1 MPASAPFGLRCPD
14 CHSVLRADRTK
25 LNVEVDVC
33 PQDHGI
39 LLDKGDL
46 EAIVGPLA
54 TRNILDIAAQSSDS
68 TGPCPNCA
76 APFNAMVL
84 NNVAARGCPQC
95 GDLWFG
101 TRELKSHVLEVR
113 RRAYGERSM
122 AARIEVMRD
131 ATSFMPSEVVAG
143 ILTDYQLEHNF

>member
-1 MPASAPFGLRCPD
+1 M
-14 CHSVLRADRTK
+14 
-25 LNVEVDVC
+25 C

-39 LLDKGDL
+39 LLDKDDL

-54 TRNILDIAAQSSDS
+54 TRNLVEIASRSRDS

-76 APFNAMVL
+76 APFRSMVV
-84 NNVAARGCPQC
+84 NNVAARGCAQC

-101 TRELKSHVLEVR
+101 LRDLKSHVLEVR
-113 RRAYGERSM
+113 RRAYGQNSM
-122 AARIEVMRD
+122 AARTDVMRD

-143 ILTDYQLEHNF
+143 ILTDFQLEHNF